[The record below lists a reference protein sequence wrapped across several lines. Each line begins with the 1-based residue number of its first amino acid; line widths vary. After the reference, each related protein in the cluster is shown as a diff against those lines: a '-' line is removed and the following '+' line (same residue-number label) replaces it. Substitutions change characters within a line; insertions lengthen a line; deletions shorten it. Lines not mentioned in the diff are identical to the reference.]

1 MIGGVRA
8 NLCLVLLVEAATT
21 QQNCAI
27 ICANNWKG
35 IKLKLD
41 SFKEIGKK
49 VFRVRSKPVIPAKYE
64 TKIIDGQ
71 VWKRWVSGPSAYF
84 IEEGVVTGWT
94 VIVGTVDD
102 EWPLVAMDFDGV
114 GAENIYDDE
123 TKSIFET
130 LEEAEIYK
138 KEKEDEQAS
147 KFS

>member
-1 MIGGVRA
+1 M
-8 NLCLVLLVEAATT
+8 
-21 QQNCAI
+21 
-27 ICANNWKG
+27 
-35 IKLKLD
+35 KLD

-123 TKSIFET
+123 TKNIFET